1 MASVVDICNIALS
14 NLGDQKISSL
24 SDANE
29 RARVCNLRYDDVR
42 DSVLRSH
49 PWSCAIKRTQLAR
62 NDTAPVWGFDYA
74 YSLPSDCLRVLDV
87 EEWET
92 PFRIENGNI
101 VTDAEKVKLKYIKQ
115 VLDPNEFDSLII
127 QAIALKLASE
137 IAESLTGRPELR
149 NNMLSKFLSVVAEA
163 RSIDSAERANVDTLW
178 SDVFI
183 EARR

>member
-1 MASVVDICNIALS
+1 M
-14 NLGDQKISSL
+14 
-24 SDANE
+24 
-29 RARVCNLRYDDVR
+29 
-42 DSVLRSH
+42 
-49 PWSCAIKRTQLAR
+49 
-62 NDTAPVWGFDYA
+62 
-74 YSLPSDCLRVLDV
+74 
-87 EEWET
+87 
-92 PFRIENGNI
+92 
-101 VTDAEKVKLKYIKQ
+101 KLKYIKQ

>member
-29 RARVCNLRYDDVR
+29 RARLCNLRYDDVR

-49 PWSCAIKRTQLAR
+49 PWSCAVTRTLLAR
-62 NDTAPVWGFDYA
+62 NDTAPVWGFSYS

-92 PFRIENGNI
+92 PFRIESGVI
-101 VTDAEKVKLKYIKQ
+101 VTDAETVKLKYIKQ
-115 VLDPNEFDSLII
+115 VTDPNEFDSLII
-127 QAIALKLASE
+127 QALALKLASE

-149 NNMLSKFLSVVAEA
+149 NAMLSKFVATVAEA
-163 RSIDSAERANVDTLW
+163 RSVDSAERAYVDTLW

>member
-29 RARVCNLRYDDVR
+29 RARVCHLRHEDVR

-115 VLDPNEFDSLII
+115 VWSNRYWSSWYEPVLVGT
-127 QAIALKLASE
+127 QAQQVRQRAAFASNT
-137 IAESLTGRPELR
+137 SR
-149 NNMLSKFLSVVAEA
+149 
-163 RSIDSAERANVDTLW
+163 
-178 SDVFI
+178 
-183 EARR
+183 

>member
-29 RARVCNLRYDDVR
+29 RARLCNLRYNDVR

-49 PWSCAIKRTQLAR
+49 PWSCAITRTQLAR
-62 NDTAPVWGFDYA
+62 SDTAPTWGFDYA
-74 YSLPSDCLRVLDV
+74 YPLPSDCLRVLDV
-87 EEWET
+87 EDWNE
-92 PFRIENGNI
+92 PYRVENGSI
-101 VTDAEKVKLKYIKQ
+101 VTDSDTIKLKYIKQ
-115 VLDPNEFDSLII
+115 ITDPNEFDALII
-127 QAIALKLASE
+127 QAIGLRLASE

-149 NNMLSKFLSVVAEA
+149 DNLFGKYQTALAEA
-163 RSIDSAERANVDTLW
+163 RSVDSAERAYVDTLW

-183 EARR
+183 EARL